1 MKIKTKNGELTAD
14 SETVRLVVE
23 NPWNGKQGVIFD
35 ANGVCLGVKT
45 LANPRQRKDGVTTG
59 QVYCGKPNVAA
70 RVETGILES
79 GESVSFIAASGE
91 SGKAA
96 VEETFVFPATKR
108 NTAGK
113 YMEAGY
119 MMGLSPAAMAW
130 QFGLKD
136 PKFADIVRKL
146 LTVIHPA
153 VADGYMH
160 RISWPDGP
168 SEVPAFIPPPHRIFR
183 LDCPWGWI
191 PVSERYGLSV
201 VHDSASKWQRVLG
214 WKGNDGAA
222 AAYQCQK
229 SMHNKIGVYAVRWWG
244 GMFVSADMTPEN
256 PEWEV

>member
-1 MKIKTKNGELTAD
+1 MTIDTKNGKIIVSD
-14 SETVRLVVE
+14 ETEKLIRE
-23 NPWNGKQGVIFD
+23 NPWNGVSGVIITPTGE
-35 ANGVCLGVKT
+35 NLGVKNST
-45 LANPRQRKDGVTTG
+45 TTRTRKRDGVTVG
-59 QVYCGKPNVAA
+59 QVYAGGPNK
-70 RVETGILES
+70 
-79 GESVSFIAASGE
+79 SFAVVDTPA
-91 SGKAA
+91 GKAMLLGGDT
-96 VEETFVFPATKR
+96 VEETFCFPAAKR

-119 MMGLSPAAMAW
+119 MCGLSPAAMAW
-130 QFGLKD
+130 QFGLRD

-160 RISWPDGP
+160 RISWPDAP
-168 SEVPAFIPPPHRIFR
+168 TEVPTFVPPHHKIFQ

-191 PVSERYGLSV
+191 PVNERYGLSV
-201 VHDSASKWQRVLG
+201 VHDSAAKWQRVLG

-229 SMHNKIGVYAVRWWG
+229 SMHNRIGVYAVRWWG
-244 GMFVSADMTPEN
+244 GMFVSNDMVPEN

>member
-1 MKIKTKNGELTAD
+1 MKTLEFKNGVITGDKETLELIRKNP
-14 SETVRLVVE
+14 VRG
-23 NPWNGKQGVIFD
+23 GK
-35 ANGVCLGVKT
+35 
-45 LANPRQRKDGVTTG
+45 GVTLTISGNIIAPHGIKRMPVVRNRSDGAEVG
-59 QVYCGKPNVAA
+59 QVYVLRNQHKGVVTRAK
-70 RVETGILES
+70 LES
-79 GESVSFIAASGE
+79 GEDVSFILADVG
-91 SGKAA
+91 G
-96 VEETFVFPATKR
+96 EETFVFPATKR

-119 MMGLSPAAMAW
+119 MCGLSPAAMAW
-130 QFGLKD
+130 QFGIKD

-160 RISWPDGP
+160 RISWPDSP
-168 SEVPAFIPPPHRIFR
+168 AEVPTFVPPPHQIFK

-201 VHDSASKWQRVLG
+201 VHDSATKWQKVLG

-229 SMHNKIGVYAVRWWG
+229 SMHNRIGVYAVRWWG
-244 GMFVSADMTPEN
+244 GMFVSNDMTPDN
-256 PEWEV
+256 PDWEV